1 MSIIEI
7 DPDLT
12 IDMCVH
18 IADLVEHHFTANLG
32 YDSASLRKVQV
43 DEWSIDVVY
52 DLQDDFQKDLKYDE
66 AVYSGYTTFNVYPK
80 LRQPIN
86 VDRFSEALWSQVKAI
101 PSREMRELQ
110 ITVKQLN
117 HMSQSLKGIRHEQ
130 AKQFVEDIVKQA
142 GEFTQALEHYK
153 GEQDV

>member
-1 MSIIEI
+1 MSIIKI

-12 IDMCVH
+12 INMCLH

-32 YDSASLRKVQV
+32 YDSASFRKVQV
-43 DEWSIDVVY
+43 DEWSIDVTY

-66 AVYSGYTTFNVYPK
+66 VVYSGYTTFSVYPE

-86 VDRFSEALWSQVKAI
+86 VDRFSEALWSQVKAV

-117 HMSQSLKGIRHEQ
+117 HMSHSLKGIRHEQ

-142 GEFTQALEHYK
+142 GKFTQALEHYK
-153 GEQDV
+153 GEQNV